1 MNLEKIKQLRA
12 KISRG
17 KWFIKRG
24 QFCSEDEFWMILNRN
39 DLDNAEMQVEVRG
52 GNLDDDAEFISKCPE
67 IVDFLL
73 ARVEELYEEV
83 ISYRASIN
91 YHKWGEECRRLK
103 EEKKQQKAHEDGL
116 DAMNY
121 TDGY

>member
-1 MNLEKIKQLRA
+1 MNLEKIKKSLLEIACLKCGRKLKNDNDTSWCGAIGVFHSWGLLRSHYDMVNWL
-12 KISRG
+12 I
-17 KWFIKRG
+17 
-24 QFCSEDEFWMILNRN
+24 
-39 DLDNAEMQVEVRG
+39 
-52 GNLDDDAEFISKCPE
+52 
-67 IVDFLL
+67 

-116 DAMNY
+116 DAMYY